1 MMATQAQ
8 STANFTQKSIQE
20 IHKPGTIAATT
31 QQTFKEK
38 DDSLARRDPQ
48 LSDAYHNLD
57 SIQVGHVGIG
67 TQVK

>member
-8 STANFTQKSIQE
+8 STANFTQKSIQG
-20 IHKPGTIAATT
+20 IQKPGTIAATT

-38 DDSLARRDPQ
+38 DDSLERPDPQ

-67 TQVK
+67 AQVK